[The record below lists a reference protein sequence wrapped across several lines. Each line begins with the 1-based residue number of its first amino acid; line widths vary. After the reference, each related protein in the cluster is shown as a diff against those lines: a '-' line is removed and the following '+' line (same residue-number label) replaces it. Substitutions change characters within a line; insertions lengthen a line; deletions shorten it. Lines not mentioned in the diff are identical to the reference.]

1 MRSYPRNS
9 PEAVARIV
17 ALLLISDGHVSR
29 SELDALHGLD
39 MEQELSLPQGGFGK
53 VLHGLCE
60 DLWMGMHEQRVLTA
74 SIDGP
79 TLTLLFAEVTDPEL
93 RRKTLEFA
101 YTAAMADSH
110 LAPSEWWLMNAAG
123 QYWQMGF
130 MPSGI
135 GHYERAQAA

>member
-9 PEAVARIV
+9 PEAAVRIV

-29 SELDALHGLD
+29 SELDALHGLH
-39 MEQELSLPQGGFGK
+39 MERELGLPPDGFAK

-74 SIDGP
+74 SIDEP
-79 TLTLLFAEVTDPEL
+79 ALALLLADVTDPGL

-101 YTAAMADSH
+101 YAAATADYH
-110 LAPSEWWLMNAAG
+110 LAPAEWRLMNAVR
-123 QYWQMGF
+123 QHWQMGSV
-130 MPSGI
+130 SGE
-135 GHYERAQAA
+135 HNNCKFALAA

>member
-9 PEAVARIV
+9 PEAVARII

-29 SELDALHGLD
+29 SELDALHGLH
-39 MEQELSLPQGGFGK
+39 MEQDLGLPHGGFAK

-79 TLTLLFAEVTDPEL
+79 TLTLLLAEVTDPAL
-93 RRKTLEFA
+93 RRKALEFA
-101 YTAAMADSH
+101 HAAATADSH
-110 LAPSEWWLMNAAG
+110 LAQSEWWLMNAAR
-123 QYWQMGF
+123 QYWQTGF
-130 MPSGI
+130 MPTELGR
-135 GHYERAQAA
+135 YELAQAA

>member
-29 SELDALHGLD
+29 SELDALHGLY

-123 QYWQMGF
+123 QYWQMGL

-135 GHYERAQAA
+135 GHYELAQAA